1 MRRDPRLLAV
11 LVVVLVAAALTWGAV
26 SEPAKGRTASSTSS
40 TVPITTAALVCPQA
54 GGTPPG
60 GAARIGY
67 AAFGTDPVDIG
78 TTSASTMP
86 LDPDGVSAP
95 LPLKGGHA
103 WVVDGPKTVGPVQV
117 SLDGPLA
124 TKVGAVQFTRQTV
137 AKSWQVSSAPCEG
150 PTTHAW
156 FVGFSTGVG
165 AHATLLLSNVDN
177 VAANVN
183 VGIYGD
189 TSPPNTDAER
199 GITVAPRTQVAVQL
213 DNVAP
218 GLSNAAAE
226 VTATAGRVV
235 PAIRFDA
242 QDGSIPLGVDFL
254 PRAADA
260 ALSQTV
266 PGIPGG
272 DGSRRLVIAAPGDV
286 DATASVKLV
295 TADGSYTPTG
305 MDLVDVPAGGVVSVD
320 LDTELKGAAAG
331 VVVTS
336 TEPVV
341 AGAVSTLPPDK
352 NKGTDVAFTAATPPL
367 SGPAIAADGE
377 TATDRHTQL
386 VLTAPADDASVQL
399 TLAPSSAEAG
409 PVVSPVTVPGG
420 TTVVVDLRSIS
431 SDVAPAVQLIPQ
443 PGGPLFAAWVLQ
455 ETSKTTADIT
465 SFPLWGVQTSLSR
478 PPVSANLMAG
488 LPGRTAAPSVRPP
501 SAPSSEIPSSVIP
514 SSDIPSSD
522 IPSDEPGD
530 SLPPSDEPLQ
540 SPSGLPSS
548 QP

>member
-1 MRRDPRLLAV
+1 MRRDSRLLAV
-11 LVVVLVAAALTWGAV
+11 VVVALVGAALTWGAV
-26 SEPAKGRTASSTSS
+26 AQPAKGRTASSTSS
-40 TVPITTAALVCPQA
+40 TVPITTAAMVCPQA
-54 GGTPPG
+54 GGTPAG

-67 AAFGTDPVDIG
+67 AAFDTDPVEIG
-78 TTSASTMP
+78 ATTASTTP

-95 LPLKGGHA
+95 LQLKGGHA

-117 SLDGPLA
+117 NVDGPLA
-124 TKVGAVQFTRQTV
+124 TKVGAVQFTRETV
-137 AKSWQVSSAPCEG
+137 AKSWQVSAAPCER

-177 VAANVN
+177 VPATVN

-189 TSPPNTDAER
+189 TSPPNTDSEH
-199 GITVAPRTQVAVQL
+199 GLTVAPRTQVAVQL

-235 PAIRFDA
+235 PALRFDA
-242 QDGSIPLGVDFL
+242 QDGSIPRGADFL
-254 PRAADA
+254 PRADDA

-272 DGSRRLVIAAPGDV
+272 DGGRRLVIAAPGDV

-305 MDLVDVPAGGVVSVD
+305 MDLIDVPAGGVVSVD
-320 LDTELKGAAAG
+320 LDTELKGAAAAA
-331 VVVTS
+331 VVTS

-341 AGAVSTLPPDK
+341 AGAVSSLPPDK
-352 NKGTDVAFTAATPPL
+352 NKGTDVAFTAAVPPL

-377 TATDRHTQL
+377 TAADRHTQL
-386 VLTAPADDASVQL
+386 VLTAPDNDAHVQL
-399 TLAPSSAEAG
+399 TVAPSSADAG
-409 PVVSPVTVPGG
+409 PVVSPVTVAGG
-420 TTVVVDLRSIS
+420 TTVVIDLRSIS
-431 SDVAPAVQLIPQ
+431 SDVAPAVQLTPE

-455 ETSKTTADIT
+455 EASKTTADIT

-478 PPVSANLMAG
+478 PPVAANLMAG
-488 LPGRTAAPSVRPP
+488 LPGRTTVASPPASAPPASAPP
-501 SAPSSEIPSSVIP
+501 SEIP
-514 SSDIPSSD
+514 SSDIPSSG
-522 IPSDEPGD
+522 PAD
-530 SLPPSDEPLQ
+530 SLAPSDEPLQ

>member
-1 MRRDPRLLAV
+1 VRRDSRLLAV
-11 LVVVLVAAALTWGAV
+11 LVVVIVAIAVTWASV
-26 SEPAKGRTASSTSS
+26 SEPAKGRAASATSS
-40 TVPITTAALVCPQA
+40 AVPITSAALVCPQA
-54 GGTPPG
+54 GGTPAG

-67 AAFGTDPVDIG
+67 AAFGTDPADLAA
-78 TTSASTMP
+78 TSASTSP
-86 LDPDGVSAP
+86 LNPDGAATP

-103 WVVDGPKTVGPVQV
+103 WVVDGPKALGPVQLNV
-117 SLDGPLA
+117 DGPLA
-124 TKVGAVQFTRQTV
+124 TDVGAVQFTRETV
-137 AKSWQVSSAPCEG
+137 NKSWQVSSAPCEG

-177 VAANVN
+177 VAATVN

-189 TSPPNTDAER
+189 TSPPNTDTEH
-199 GITVAPRTQVAVQL
+199 GLTVAPRTQLAVQL

-235 PAIRFDA
+235 PALRFDA
-242 QDGSIPLGVDFL
+242 VNGSIPLGVDYL
-254 PRAADA
+254 PRADNA

-272 DGSRRLVIAAPGDV
+272 DGSRRLLIAAPGDV

-305 MDLVDVPAGGVVSVD
+305 MDVIDVPAGGVVSVD
-320 LDTELKGAAAG
+320 LDPELKGAAAG

-336 TEPVV
+336 SEPVV
-341 AGAVSTLPPDK
+341 AGAIASLTPDK
-352 NKGTDVAFTAATPPL
+352 NKGADVAFTAAVPPL

-377 TATDRHTQL
+377 TAGDRHTQL
-386 VLTAPADDASVQL
+386 VLTAPGDDAHVQL
-399 TLAPSSAEAG
+399 TLAPSSADAG

-431 SDVAPAVQLIPQ
+431 SDAAPAVQLSPQ
-443 PGGPLFAAWVLQ
+443 SGGPLYAAWVLQ

-478 PPVSANLMAG
+478 PAVSANLMAG
-488 LPGRTAAPSVRPP
+488 LPGRAPVASPP
-501 SAPSSEIPSSVIP
+501 ASAPASAPSSDVPSSEP
-514 SSDIPSSD
+514 AGSAPASDP
-522 IPSDEPGD
+522 
-530 SLPPSDEPLQ
+530 PLQ
-540 SPSGLPSS
+540 SPSGVPSS